1 MKKSVFRAKY
11 NIPEDVIVESVEEA
25 LEMAAKAE
33 DSAGKHATT
42 VKIDLEEPKKK
53 GRKKK
58 DA

>member
-33 DSAGKHATT
+33 EEATKHVPT
-42 VKIDLEEPKKK
+42 VKIDLGEPKKK